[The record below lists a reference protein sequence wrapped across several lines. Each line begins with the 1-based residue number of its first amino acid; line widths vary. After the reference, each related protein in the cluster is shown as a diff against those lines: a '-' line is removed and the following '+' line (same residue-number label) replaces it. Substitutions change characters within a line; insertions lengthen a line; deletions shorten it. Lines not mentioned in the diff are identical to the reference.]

1 MLNVTR
7 MYYSRELES
16 IEMGLSL
23 LKKYHQFAGGKMLSK
38 VHISSSFSTE
48 SFQVLAPQI
57 LLSLVW
63 NLEALE
69 LLSFINQCFEAPHFN
84 MFCLKYT
91 KELKKKKK
99 KDYCYCLSLC
109 LLFASMQIYSMY
121 I

>member
-23 LKKYHQFAGGKMLSK
+23 LRAGGKMLSK